1 VLPLVHFFTLDL
13 LSFLASA
20 GLLSLI
26 ATRSVAQRAEHE
38 TPLAELTGGVRE
50 LVSRPALG
58 IATLMFGLG
67 ITIGAGM
74 FIPAAPS
81 LVSARLHDGPGSFGL
96 VMLGFGVGAILAAAV
111 LGRVRVQRKAQISIV
126 AWIGYSLCFV
136 IFAAAGNLA
145 PLIVGAAAAGAA
157 EAVARILLVSAMQEQ
172 IPSGRLGRAMAVFF
186 TVHRATHGVGLVT
199 VAFLVT
205 SMPLSQ
211 ALLIGA
217 GLELAA
223 MAVCLG
229 LLRVNRVVAP
239 VHGG

>member
-1 VLPLVHFFTLDL
+1 
-13 LSFLASA
+13 
-20 GLLSLI
+20 
-26 ATRSVAQRAEHE
+26 
-38 TPLAELTGGVRE
+38 
-50 LVSRPALG
+50 
-58 IATLMFGLG
+58 
-67 ITIGAGM
+67 M

-81 LVSARLHDGPGSFGL
+81 LVSARLNDGPGSFGL
-96 VMLGFGVGAILAAAV
+96 VMLGFGAGAIAAAV
-111 LGRVRVQRKAQISIV
+111 VLSRVHVQRKAEVSIV
-126 AWIGYSLCFV
+126 AWIGYSVCFV
-136 IFAAAGNLA
+136 VFATAGNLV

-186 TVHRATHGVGLVT
+186 TVHRATHGLGLVT

-205 SMPLSQ
+205 SLPISE

-223 MAVCLG
+223 LLVCLG
-229 LLRVNRVVAP
+229 LLRANRVVAP

>member
-1 VLPLVHFFTLDL
+1 MNAFTL
-13 LSFLASA
+13 LASA